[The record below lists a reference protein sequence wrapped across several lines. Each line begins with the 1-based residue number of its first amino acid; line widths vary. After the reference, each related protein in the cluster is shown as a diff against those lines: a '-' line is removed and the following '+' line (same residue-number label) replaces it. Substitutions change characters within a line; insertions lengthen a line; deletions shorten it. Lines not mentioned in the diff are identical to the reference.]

1 MAGKVFLVGAGPGD
15 YRLLTLKACD
25 CLKIADTVVYDRLAD
40 KRILQYASN
49 KAELIYVGKASS
61 QHTMSQDKICQLLVD
76 LAKAGKTVVRL
87 KGGDPFVFG
96 RGGEEA
102 LLLQEN
108 DLPFEIV
115 PGVTSA
121 ISVPAYAGIP
131 VTHRGVAASFAVI
144 TGHED
149 PTKEASDINWKS
161 LATATDTLVFLMGV
175 ANLST
180 IAAQLIN
187 NGRKADTPV
196 AIIRWGTKPGQ
207 KVWISTLAA
216 VADMAQREGI
226 EPPCIIL
233 VGEVVKLRQSLTWF
247 DNVAMKPL
255 FGKRVL
261 VTRART
267 QASKLTAAL
276 EEMGAE
282 CIEAPVIAVA
292 DPKDGYQELDGAID
306 RLAEYQWIIFTS
318 TNGVEHFWSRLEY
331 KKRDARALYGK
342 KVCAIG
348 AATAQA
354 LAEHGIRADV
364 VPARYQ
370 AEGIVEALK
379 NELVAG
385 DNILIPR
392 AAVARELLP
401 AALSAT
407 GANVDVVPAYET
419 IMGDLAADDL
429 NEQLKKGDIDV
440 ITFTSSSTVV
450 NLLKIVPA
458 VELLKNVILAAIGP
472 VTAETME
479 KYGLRADIVAEEYT
493 IEGLVESIRRYY
505 L

>member
-61 QHTMSQDKICQLLVD
+61 QHTMTQDNISQLLVD

-108 DLPFEIV
+108 GLPFEIV

-226 EPPCIIL
+226 KPPCIIL

-292 DPKDGYQELDGAID
+292 DPRDNYRELDGAID

-379 NELVAG
+379 NELAAG

>member
-61 QHTMSQDKICQLLVD
+61 QHTMTQDKICQLLVD

-131 VTHRGVAASFAVI
+131 VTHRGVAASFSVI

-226 EPPCIIL
+226 KPPCIIL

-292 DPKDGYQELDGAID
+292 DPRDGYQELDGAID

-348 AATAQA
+348 AATAQV

-379 NELVAG
+379 NELAAG

-450 NLLKIVPA
+450 NLLKIVPS
-458 VELLKNVILAAIGP
+458 VELLKNVRLAAIGP
-472 VTAETME
+472 VTAETMG

>member
-207 KVWISTLAA
+207 KVWIGTLST

-226 EPPCIIL
+226 KPPCIIL

-292 DPKDGYQELDGAID
+292 DPRDGYQELDGAID

-379 NELVAG
+379 NELAAG

-450 NLLKIVPA
+450 NLLKIVPS
-458 VELLKNVILAAIGP
+458 VELLKNVRLAAIGP
-472 VTAETME
+472 VTAETMG